1 MNDICFDKFF
11 EQKKNLRLRHQIRL
25 SPIVPSI
32 ICSEISEKRGQLT
45 SKIGKKEDVG
55 KIPRISLH
63 LSFVRI
69 IDI

>member
-1 MNDICFDKFF
+1 M
-11 EQKKNLRLRHQIRL
+11 QKKLQIRL
-25 SPIVPSI
+25 QNNFSPIVPSI